1 MRELMNTLVRGV
13 VNLVNPAGAIQALQM
28 TLTAD
33 EVKDGLEHFEP
44 YGYTSNPHPGAE
56 GLTAFIGGDRSHG
69 VVICISDRRFR
80 LTGLQDGEVAL
91 YTDEGDF
98 IHFKRDRVIELQT
111 LNLRINAAESVAI
124 QTAQLTVN
132 ASAGVAFDTPLISTT
147 GRIESTGD
155 QVAAGVSQVR
165 HVHEGSDKKPV
176 PGG

>member
-1 MRELMNTLVRGV
+1 MRELLNTLVRGV
-13 VNLVNPAGAIQALQM
+13 VNLVNPAGAIQSLQM

-69 VVICISDRRFR
+69 VVICVSDRRFR
-80 LTGLQDGEVAL
+80 LTGLKSGEVAL
-91 YTDEGDF
+91 HTDEGDF
-98 IHFKRDRVIELQT
+98 IHFKRNRVIELQT
-111 LNLRINAAESVAI
+111 LTLQINATDSVAL
-124 QTAQLTVN
+124 QTTNFSVK
-132 ASAGVAFDTPLISTT
+132 ASGGVTFDTPLISTT
-147 GRIESTGD
+147 GRIESSGD
-155 QVAAGVSQVR
+155 QVAAGVSLVT